1 MSIDLKADDATTIER
16 AAGSPAPAGGGIGRL
31 DPGRPPS
38 RRFSVLDLRPG
49 LLLAIG
55 YLILL
60 AIAFVAPGALTHTD
74 PLQVD
79 PQLSFLPPGA
89 EHMLGTDDSGR
100 DVYARIVHGA
110 RLSLLTGLTATAVA
124 AAGGTVVGLVAGLGH
139 RILEGT
145 LMRLLDI
152 TLAVPELL
160 LALVVITL
168 LGGGT
173 RNAIWALGIGGVP
186 YYARLVRAQVHL
198 ARRST
203 YVEAA
208 TTLGLSR
215 LTVIVRH
222 ILPNSIRPLLVLATI
237 GVGSMIGAGASL
249 SFLGLGAEPP
259 SPEWGAA
266 LSVGRNFISNAPWLV
281 TVPAVALTLTVVS
294 ITVVG
299 RELRRRSEG
308 RTGR

>member
-1 MSIDLKADDATTIER
+1 MTAEIR
-16 AAGSPAPAGGGIGRL
+16 ASETRALRSVA
-31 DPGRPPS
+31 RP
-38 RRFSVLDLRPG
+38 RVTLWDLRPG

-55 YLILL
+55 YLVLL
-60 AIAFVAPGALTHTD
+60 AVAFVAPDLLAPGD
-74 PLQVD
+74 PLAVD
-79 PQLSFLPPGA
+79 PQRSFQPPGG
-89 EHMLGTDDSGR
+89 EHLLGTDDSGR
-100 DVYARIVHGA
+100 DVYTRIVHGA
-110 RLSLLTGLTATAVA
+110 RLSLLTGLAATAIA
-124 AAGGTVVGLVAGLGH
+124 ATGGTVVGLIAGLGH
-139 RILEGT
+139 RVLEGVI
-145 LMRLLDI
+145 MRLLDI

-173 RNAIWALGIGGVP
+173 SNAIWALGVGGIP
-186 YYARLVRAQVHL
+186 YYARMVRAQVHL

-208 TTLGLSR
+208 TTLGLTR
-215 LTVIVRH
+215 LTIILRH
-222 ILPNSIRPLLVLATI
+222 VLPNSIRPLVVLATI

-266 LSVGRNFISNAPWLV
+266 LSIGRNFIANAPWLV
-281 TVPAVALTLTVVS
+281 IVPAAALTLTVVS